1 MQGLPSDHFESL
13 RIVKVQTDPSPF
25 EATLL
30 ATWGTAWKSAVNF
43 MSPAQS
49 EGTPLQ

>member
-1 MQGLPSDHFESL
+1 VHGLLSDHRESF
-13 RIVKVQTDPSPF
+13 RIVKVQTDPSGF
-25 EATLL
+25 EVTLL

-49 EGTPLQ
+49 EATPLQ